1 MRTYDVAHTRNT
13 VLLAHGGAGKTS
25 LSEAALFSS
34 AAITRQGKVTEGNT
48 TSDFEA
54 EEVKRH
60 ISISLSL
67 LPCEWKGHK
76 LNIIDTPG
84 YADFVGEVVAALR
97 AADSAIV
104 VVDAAAGVEVGTEQV
119 WQHADKQS
127 LPRLVFVNKMD
138 RENADFARTLEQV
151 QAVLGKKCVALQIPI
166 GAQADFLGVVDLVN
180 MKAYMGTAA
189 EEKEIP
195 AALVDQAKA
204 LREKLIESVAE
215 TSDELISK
223 YLEEGT
229 LTQEELTTGVRQ
241 GPSPGRVPVLA
252 GSVAEQGVAR
262 LLMRSMLPSPGNEF
276 VQAKG
281 QGDM

>member
-1 MRTYDVAHTRNT
+1 MRTYDVAHMRNT

-25 LSEAALFSS
+25 LSEAVLFSS
-34 AAITRQGKVTEGNT
+34 GAITRQGKVTEGNT
-48 TSDFEA
+48 TSDLEA

-138 RENADFARTLEQV
+138 RENADFPRTLEQV
-151 QAVLGKKCVALQIPI
+151 QAVLGRKCVALQIPI
-166 GAQADFLGVVDLVN
+166 GTQADFLGVVDLVN

-195 AALVDQAKA
+195 TAFVDQAKA

-229 LTQEELTTGVRQ
+229 LTQEDRA
-241 GPSPGRVPVLA
+241 RA
-252 GSVAEQGVAR
+252 RRFRVAEQGSGPPSGCGG
-262 LLMRSMLPSPGNEF
+262 RS
-276 VQAKG
+276 AAIT
-281 QGDM
+281 